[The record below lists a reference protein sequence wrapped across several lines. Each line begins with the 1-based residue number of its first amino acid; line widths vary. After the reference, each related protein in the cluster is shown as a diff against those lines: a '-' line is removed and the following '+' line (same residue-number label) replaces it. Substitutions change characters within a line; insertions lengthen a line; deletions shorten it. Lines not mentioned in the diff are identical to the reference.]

1 MRAADAICG
10 AVEKIGA
17 LLAEHFPIKP
27 HDTDELQ
34 NVIVEKWN
42 PYIPKG
48 MDLSS
53 WKNAPDSI
61 GPLIS

>member
-1 MRAADAICG
+1 MLLFSLTTFLFYARGGCIGG

-27 HDTDELQ
+27 YDTDELQ
-34 NVIVEKWN
+34 NVIVEKCN

-53 WKNAPDSI
+53 
-61 GPLIS
+61 